1 MSSYSVIPMTIPL
14 DFAHPWALL
23 LLPLALLPLLRAR
36 SDTLSFSYLPW
47 LPADPAGRLAGWL
60 RNAFTVLAMASIVVG
75 LAGPGRPQTQVVRTG
90 RGAEIVVLIDR
101 SRSMDDRMLPSDWRT
116 IDPVIRAQQSWY
128 RGPQKSKTARELLSH
143 FVAQRPDDRFS
154 LMFFSGGP
162 LPVVPF
168 TQHDDV
174 VQAGIVAGGTG
185 PGLSSTDIGRALLAA
200 IAEFDAREY
209 TGSRAI
215 LLVSDGG
222 AQLDPPTRRRIAA
235 GLERNRVALYWLY
248 LRSVNGA
255 RLDTSDP
262 QADAIAEVAMH
273 HFFQTL
279 RTPYHAYQA
288 SEPKDLARAVTDVGR
303 QQNLP
308 LDYLERVPRRD
319 YDRVCFAVGAV
330 SCLMLLAFSAVQLR
344 SWS

>member
-1 MSSYSVIPMTIPL
+1 MSIDFSY
-14 DFAHPWALL
+14 PWVLL
-23 LLPLALLPLLRAR
+23 MLPLAALPTLRAR
-36 SDTLSFSYLPW
+36 SDALVFSYLPW
-47 LPADPAGRLAGWL
+47 LPKDPAGRVVGWL
-60 RNAFTVLAMASIVVG
+60 RSAFAVLAIASAIVG
-75 LAGPGRPQTQVVRTG
+75 LAGPGRPQTQVTRTG

-101 SRSMDDRMLPSDWRT
+101 SRSMDQRMLPSDWRT
-116 IDPVIRAQQSWY
+116 IDPIVRTQQAWF
-128 RGPQKSKTARELLSH
+128 RGPQKSRTARELLSR
-143 FVAQRPDDRFS
+143 FVAERDDDRFS

-185 PGLSSTDIGRALLAA
+185 PGLSSTDVGRALLAA
-200 IAEFDAREY
+200 IAEFDGREY

-235 GLERNRVALYWLY
+235 GLARNRVALYWLY
-248 LRSVNGA
+248 LRSINGA
-255 RLDTSDP
+255 DLETHDP
-262 QADAIAEVAMH
+262 QAGAIAEVALH
-273 HFFQTL
+273 RFFSSLT
-279 RTPYHAYQA
+279 TPYHAYQA
-288 SEPKDLARAVTDVGR
+288 AEPKDLERAVADVGR

-308 LDYLERVPRRD
+308 LDYLERVPRKD
-319 YDRVCFAVGAV
+319 YDRLCFALGALA
-330 SCLMLLAFSAVQLR
+330 SFGLLLFSAVQLR

>member
-1 MSSYSVIPMTIPL
+1 MTLNIDL
-14 DFAHPWALL
+14 THPWVLL
-23 LLPLALLPLLRAR
+23 LLPLSVLPLLRAR
-36 SDTLSFSYLPW
+36 SDTLLFSHLPW
-47 LPADPAGRLAGWL
+47 LPADTPGRVVGWV
-60 RNAFTVLAMASIVVG
+60 RSAFAVLAIATIIVG

-101 SRSMDDRMLPSDWRT
+101 SRSMDQRMLPSDWRT
-116 IDPVIRAQQSWY
+116 IDPITRTQQSWN

-143 FVAQRPDDRFS
+143 FVAQRPEDRFS

-168 TQHDDV
+168 TQHGEV
-174 VQAGIVAGGTG
+174 VQAGITAGGTG

-222 AQLDPPTRRRIAA
+222 AQLDPPTRQRIAA
-235 GLERNRVALYWLY
+235 GMARNRIALYWLY
-248 LRSVNGA
+248 LRSINGA
-255 RLDTSDP
+255 SLDTDDP
-262 QADAIAEVAMH
+262 QANAIAEVAMH
-273 HFFQTL
+273 RFFQGL
-279 RTPYHAYQA
+279 ATPYHAYQV
-288 SEPKDLARAVTDVGR
+288 SEPKDLVQAVADVGR

-308 LDYLERVPRRD
+308 LDYLELIPRRD
-319 YDRVCFAVGAV
+319 YDRLCFALGAFA
-330 SCLMLLAFSAVQLR
+330 CLMILGFSAVQLR
-344 SWS
+344 SWR

>member
-1 MSSYSVIPMTIPL
+1 MTL
-14 DFAHPWALL
+14 NMDLTHPWVLL
-23 LLPLALLPLLRAR
+23 LLPLSVLPLLRAR
-36 SDTLSFSYLPW
+36 SDTLLFSHLPW
-47 LPADPAGRLAGWL
+47 LPADTAGRVLGWV
-60 RNAFTVLAMASIVVG
+60 RSAFAVLAIATIVVG

-101 SRSMDDRMLPSDWRT
+101 SRSMDQRMLPSDWRT
-116 IDPVIRAQQSWY
+116 IDPIIRTQQSWN

-143 FVAQRPDDRFS
+143 FVAQRPEDRFS

-168 TQHDDV
+168 TQHGEV
-174 VQAGIVAGGTG
+174 VQAGITAGGTG
-185 PGLSSTDIGRALLAA
+185 PGLSSTDVGRALLAA

-222 AQLDPPTRRRIAA
+222 AQLDPPTRQRITA
-235 GLERNRVALYWLY
+235 GMARNRIALYWLY
-248 LRSVNGA
+248 LRSINGA
-255 RLDTSDP
+255 SLDTDDP

-273 HFFQTL
+273 RFFQGL
-279 RTPYHAYQA
+279 GTPYHAYQV
-288 SEPKDLARAVTDVGR
+288 SEPKDLVQAVADVGR

-308 LDYLERVPRRD
+308 LDYLELIPRKN
-319 YDRVCFAVGAV
+319 YDRLCFTLGAFACV
-330 SCLMLLAFSAVQLR
+330 MILAFSAVQLR
-344 SWS
+344 SWQ

>member
-1 MSSYSVIPMTIPL
+1 MSTNL
-14 DFAHPWALL
+14 DISHPWVLL
-23 LLPLALLPLLRAR
+23 LLPLALLPLMRAR
-36 SDTLSFSYLPW
+36 SDTLLFSYLPW
-47 LPADPAGRLAGWL
+47 LPTDPAGRVAGWL
-60 RNAFTVLAMASIVVG
+60 RRALAVLSIASIVVG
-75 LAGPGRPQTQVVRTG
+75 LAGPGRPQTQIARTG

-101 SRSMDDRMLPSDWRT
+101 SRSMDQRMLPSDWRT
-116 IDPVIRAQQSWY
+116 IDPIIRTQQSWN

-168 TQHDDV
+168 TQHGDV
-174 VQAGIVAGGTG
+174 VQAGITAGGTG

-222 AQLDPPTRRRIAA
+222 AQLDPPTRRRIVA
-235 GLERNRVALYWLY
+235 GLERNRIALYWLY
-248 LRSVNGA
+248 LRSINGA
-255 RLDTSDP
+255 NLDTDDP
-262 QADAIAEVAMH
+262 QSDAVAEVAMH
-273 HFFQTL
+273 HFFQSL
-279 RTPYHAYQA
+279 STPYHAYQA
-288 SEPKDLARAVTDVGR
+288 SEPKDLAQAVADVGR

-319 YDRVCFAVGAV
+319 YDRICFALGAF
-330 SCLMLLAFSAVQLR
+330 SCLMLLTFSAVQLR

>member
-1 MSSYSVIPMTIPL
+1 MTLPV
-14 DFAHPWALL
+14 DFSHPWVLL
-23 LLPLALLPLLRAR
+23 LLPLTLLPLLRVR
-36 SDTLSFSYLPW
+36 SDTLAFSYLPW
-47 LPADPAGRLAGWL
+47 LPPDPAGRVAGWL
-60 RNAFTVLAMASIVVG
+60 RNAFGVLAIASLVVG
-75 LAGPGRPQTQVVRTG
+75 LAGPGRPQTQVLRTG

-116 IDPVIRAQQSWY
+116 IDPVIRAQQSWH
-128 RGPQKSKTARELLSH
+128 RGPQKSKTARELLSL

-185 PGLSSTDIGRALLAA
+185 PGLSSTDVGRALLAA
-200 IAEFDAREY
+200 IAEFDTREY

-235 GLERNRVALYWLY
+235 GLARNRVALYWLY
-248 LRSVNGA
+248 LRSINGA
-255 RLDTSDP
+255 TLETSDP
-262 QADAIAEVAMH
+262 QGDAIAEVAMH
-273 HFFQTL
+273 HFFQSL

-288 SEPKDLARAVTDVGR
+288 SEPKDLAQAVADVGR

-319 YDRVCFAVGAV
+319 YARVCFAVGAI
-330 SCLMLLAFSAVQLR
+330 SCLALLAFGAVQLR